1 MAKKKLRRRVQTL
14 VKAVSVLLIILFA
27 VILLAY
33 LSNLFLGEG
42 ELTEFFQKWTK
53 ENRALSYVL
62 YLVIAPL
69 INIIPGISSMFTIAL
84 ANMLFNYKTPTDMTI
99 TFGLCATTV
108 VLTSSLMFLIGRLGG
123 KRIVEWIAG
132 KESTEKF
139 QRYLTLGGKAVIPM
153 MYTLPFFPDDTLCLI
168 AGMTDMSFLY
178 NFVCTL
184 VFRNFGVLFMC
195 VLGTDFFD
203 YSSFSI
209 GTWCLVVVLFLLLLA
224 LLSFLSYL
232 YYRHLRYREEG
243 RLFLLVSG
251 LRAKSLWEVRKA
263 RKKDLPAIA
272 DLYEKGRKSM
282 LEKGNTCQW
291 NDTYPTIKEA
301 KEDYLDGYLYAL
313 YKDGVPVACFSLI
326 EDGEP
331 FYEQLKKGAFRGG
344 EDYFTIHRFTSSV
357 PGGGRRCLAAIKKRH
372 HNIRTDT
379 NENNPRMIALLER
392 EGFQKVGLFH
402 IPGCGGDFY
411 AYEYLEDEARDKI
424 PVEKV
429 S

>member
-1 MAKKKLRRRVQTL
+1 
-14 VKAVSVLLIILFA
+14 
-27 VILLAY
+27 
-33 LSNLFLGEG
+33 
-42 ELTEFFQKWTK
+42 
-53 ENRALSYVL
+53 
-62 YLVIAPL
+62 
-69 INIIPGISSMFTIAL
+69 
-84 ANMLFNYKTPTDMTI
+84 
-99 TFGLCATTV
+99 
-108 VLTSSLMFLIGRLGG
+108 
-123 KRIVEWIAG
+123 
-132 KESTEKF
+132 
-139 QRYLTLGGKAVIPM
+139 
-153 MYTLPFFPDDTLCLI
+153 
-168 AGMTDMSFLY
+168 
-178 NFVCTL
+178 
-184 VFRNFGVLFMC
+184 
-195 VLGTDFFD
+195 
-203 YSSFSI
+203 
-209 GTWCLVVVLFLLLLA
+209 
-224 LLSFLSYL
+224 
-232 YYRHLRYREEG
+232 
-243 RLFLLVSG
+243 
-251 LRAKSLWEVRKA
+251 
-263 RKKDLPAIA
+263 
-272 DLYEKGRKSM
+272 M

-291 NDTYPTIKEA
+291 NETYPTIKEA

-331 FYEQLKKGAFRGG
+331 FYEQLKEGAFRGG